1 MAVFDLESP
10 RGTPSSMDISART
23 SLFGHPFFAR
33 REYKSGDGE
42 TIEREL
48 NRPRPREGGGTGG
61 EENYDNPRTRCPPS
75 PRLVSCLDSA
85 RLDSTRLGAV
95 WTTGRPTP
103 GNILLKVAGDGQRGT
118 QRWPHGEG
126 RGRVDVDDNVA
137 RVYERVST
145 SSSHPGGGGPGILVK
160 VAGQRKTRERQ
171 EGQRQARRHDN
182 AGWPRAPAASS
193 MTRCSVCVRAGRRRD
208 ARPVSF
214 PPTAALLLQSWL
226 PARRLSCSLLLALL
240 PPPVRRSRPCFA
252 ARAPSPSQP
261 ARISQE
267 AEMIGGEERN
277 EEGEG

>member
-48 NRPRPREGGGTGG
+48 NRPRPRKGGGR
-61 EENYDNPRTRCPPS
+61 EERRITIIHVRGVLLL
-75 PRLVSCLDSA
+75 LVSSCLDSA

-137 RVYERVST
+137 RVHERVST

-240 PPPVRRSRPCFA
+240 PPPIRRSRPCFA
-252 ARAPSPSQP
+252 ARAPSPSLSLHGS
-261 ARISQE
+261 R
-267 AEMIGGEERN
+267 RRLR
-277 EEGEG
+277 

>member
-48 NRPRPREGGGTGG
+48 NRPRPREGGGR
-61 EENYDNPRTRCPPS
+61 EERRITIIHVRGVLLL
-75 PRLVSCLDSA
+75 LVSSCLDSA

-137 RVYERVST
+137 RVHERVST

-240 PPPVRRSRPCFA
+240 PPPIRRSRPCFA